1 MDKTLSKSNTHN
13 VLNRIE
19 ICIRLIYSIVKYIIP
34 KISQIFIFSEEI
46 FLGLFL
52 LRVFSLESKL

>member
-1 MDKTLSKSNTHN
+1 MDKTLLKSNTHN

-19 ICIRLIYSIVKYIIP
+19 ICIHLIYSIVKYIIP